1 MTTGKREQIVRGAL
15 HLYRTQAVCGSTL
28 KDVAAVSG
36 VPLGNLY
43 YYFRT
48 REELLLAVLD
58 ACEAELRGVLDD
70 LAPLPPPA
78 WLAAYFDWLLSDPDS
93 AAHQGCPF
101 GTLAVELRALRD
113 PAAPRA
119 ARIVQRYREAVAART
134 RLVFPADDPDDLFLT
149 VQGAYTV
156 ARALDDPDLFRQR
169 VNSLRGRLAP
179 SGS

>member
-1 MTTGKREQIVRGAL
+1 MTRGKREQIVRGAL
-15 HLYRTQAVCGSTL
+15 RLYRTRAVCGSTL
-28 KDVAAVSG
+28 KDVAAASG

-43 YYFRT
+43 YYFQT

-58 ACEAELRGVLDD
+58 ACEAELRGLLDD

-78 WLAAYFDWLLSDPDS
+78 WLHAYFGWLLTDPDS
-93 AAHQGCPF
+93 AAHGGCPF

-119 ARIVQRYREAVAART
+119 AQIVQHYREAVAART
-134 RLVFPADDPDDLFLT
+134 RTVFPDSDPDEVFLA

-156 ARALDDPDLFRQR
+156 ARALDDPQLFQR
-169 VNSLRGRLAP
+169 RMDQLRGRLPLTPA
-179 SGS
+179 

>member
-48 REELLLAVLD
+48 REELLLAALD
-58 ACEAELRGVLDD
+58 ACEAELRGLLDD

-78 WLAAYFDWLLSDPDS
+78 WLHAYFDWLLADPAS
-93 AAHQGCPF
+93 ATHHGCPF

-119 ARIVQRYREAVAART
+119 AQIVQHYREAVAART
-134 RLVFPADDPDDLFLT
+134 RTVFPADDPDELFLA

-156 ARALDDPDLFRQR
+156 ARALNDPQLFQR
-169 VNSLRGRLAP
+169 RVGSLRDRVP
-179 SGS
+179 SPTA